1 MRDKNQNLDSSRAR
15 RCTLISGTN
24 GLSKVVATRFADESG
39 GLISRFAGLAKL
51 LVISP
56 DKGAETIIYLAS
68 SPKIAAT
75 TAFNVVRVLVKPG
88 REQEF
93 LNAHRNV
100 QTDWPA
106 WERRRELAE
115 STVCSQRKPRSFR
128 CSDQPAGSRGVR
140 RINVWAVSCDGF
152 RPLMMAVVMSDASQ
166 GRRRRE

>member
-75 TAFNVVRVLVKPG
+75 TAFNVVRFLVKPE

-93 LNAHRNV
+93 LNAHRKRSDRLAGLGKEAG
-100 QTDWPA
+100 T
-106 WERRRELAE
+106 RRIDDLFSAKAEEL
-115 STVCSQRKPRSFR
+115 SLFS
-128 CSDQPAGSRGVR
+128 PAGRQPR
-140 RINVWAVSCDGF
+140 R
-152 RPLMMAVVMSDASQ
+152 
-166 GRRRRE
+166 